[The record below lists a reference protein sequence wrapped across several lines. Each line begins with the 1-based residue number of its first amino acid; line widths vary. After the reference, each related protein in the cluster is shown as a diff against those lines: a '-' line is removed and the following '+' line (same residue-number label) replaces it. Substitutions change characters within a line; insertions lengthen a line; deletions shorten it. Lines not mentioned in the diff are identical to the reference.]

1 MQNLGVNWMN
11 WVLSVWEWSP
21 VLCDLSLFSFYVNTL
36 ILYSSA
42 IPYILNV
49 HISSVGF
56 YWVIVICTVFIY
68 NIYNHI
74 LCFYKIIVV
83 WMRVRDVCS
92 RIHLG
97 GSGCSWYSI
106 GACKTPWRQFQGET
120 VPNTVCPSLVLLV
133 LCVFCSNI
141 LYVSRLMLRE
151 YWSCGNL
158 ISIAFHRRMSRLQV
172 I

>member
-1 MQNLGVNWMN
+1 
-11 WVLSVWEWSP
+11 
-21 VLCDLSLFSFYVNTL
+21 
-36 ILYSSA
+36 
-42 IPYILNV
+42 
-49 HISSVGF
+49 
-56 YWVIVICTVFIY
+56 
-68 NIYNHI
+68 
-74 LCFYKIIVV
+74 
-83 WMRVRDVCS
+83 MRVRDVCS

-106 GACKTPWRQFQGET
+106 GACKTPWQQFQGET

-172 I
+172 IERFILSVCLLLLSPICSSRDCKGVVYRCSLPSVHQLPLSVCSCCHKRACSSSCRPVKTNSCVAY

>member
-1 MQNLGVNWMN
+1 MDVQGVFTTSCLDVQGVSSPTVAWTCRVRVYGY
-11 WVLSVWEWSP
+11 WVRL
-21 VLCDLSLFSFYVNTL
+21 
-36 ILYSSA
+36 
-42 IPYILNV
+42 
-49 HISSVGF
+49 SSVGF
-56 YWVIVICTVFIY
+56 FIGLLSSVHAVFIY

-74 LCFYKIIVV
+74 LCFYKKIVV

-106 GACKTPWRQFQGET
+106 GACKT
-120 VPNTVCPSLVLLV
+120 VCPSLVLLV

-141 LYVSRLMLRE
+141 LYVSRLLLRE

-158 ISIAFHRRMSRLQV
+158 ISIAFRRRMSRLQD

>member
-1 MQNLGVNWMN
+1 MHLHIFADHQKLFFKKDIFY
-11 WVLSVWEWSP
+11 LLEW
-21 VLCDLSLFSFYVNTL
+21 LKTCF
-36 ILYSSA
+36 
-42 IPYILNV
+42 
-49 HISSVGF
+49 SSVGF
-56 YWVIVICTVFIY
+56 LLGYCHLYGIY
-68 NIYNHI
+68 LQY
-74 LCFYKIIVV
+74 LQSYFMFYKIIVV

-92 RIHLG
+92 RIHSG